1 METDGPFQVIAGHQ
15 KSIPVNVDKIARD
28 LGIKVYKKDLG
39 PETFGMF
46 LRDEMRGG
54 SSGYA
59 IFVNSKTHS
68 NRQRFTLAHEI
79 AHFVLHR
86 DLMDTQIVDNT
97 MYRSSLS
104 DVYET
109 QANRLAADI
118 LMPLRSVK
126 KAYEK
131 EQDVTKLATQFGVS
145 VSAMEIRIKALSR
158 GASKP

>member
-1 METDGPFQVIAGHQ
+1 
-15 KSIPVNVDKIARD
+15 
-28 LGIKVYKKDLG
+28 
-39 PETFGMF
+39 
-46 LRDEMRGG
+46 
-54 SSGYA
+54 
-59 IFVNSKTHS
+59 
-68 NRQRFTLAHEI
+68 
-79 AHFVLHR
+79 
-86 DLMDTQIVDNT
+86 MDTQIVDNT